1 MRRFEYGP
9 SGDRDDSA
17 FRGPVCLLNWSQGRM
32 NYSGNCGMGGYL
44 LAAAILLT

>member
-1 MRRFEYGP
+1 
-9 SGDRDDSA
+9 
-17 FRGPVCLLNWSQGRM
+17 M